1 MKLFSYS
8 ALIILIINYLIYS
21 QENKLFL
28 PQGYLLPSLS
38 GYGYSKTINDVS
50 NIGNMN
56 PASLSSFNSIS
67 GGVSYQ
73 YDSKINNAWLVD
85 IGFYKNKTGL
95 PQSAGIVYPLND
107 FCLGVSFTQRFNGSL
122 DFGQIPIT
130 TVENP
135 DGTGEFYSPLYQ
147 FNLMSYS
154 ILGAFSIHNTFKD
167 NDKLSF
173 GLSINLD
180 KFSDYE
186 KIIDVATEGSF
197 YGGSFSLGAVYERS
211 SDAAF
216 LYRLSL
222 FFEKGANA
230 IGNLTI
236 KGSTVTLFPD
246 SISHGTKYN
255 IPTEVFRTS
264 GKIPDKLNIGADFD
278 IGPFLSI
285 SSNYSYVFWHGVGA
299 SDNRPEIS
307 LTGLYKLS
315 DIVSLSVGTY
325 IQQYNNEGIN
335 RDFQAVGKL
344 NALYLTAGSVIHYK
358 YIDLNIGIADSHL
371 ISGEW
376 RKQTAGTVSL
386 GFHL

>member
-8 ALIILIINYLIYS
+8 ALIILIINSLIYP

-28 PQGYLLPSLS
+28 PQGYLLPNLS

-50 NIGNMN
+50 DIGNMN

-73 YDSKINNAWLVD
+73 YNSKINNAWLAD

-135 DGTGEFYSPLYQ
+135 DGTGDFYSPLYQ
-147 FNLMSYS
+147 INLMSYS
-154 ILGAFSIHNTFKD
+154 FLGAFTVHNTFKD

-186 KIIDVATEGSF
+186 KIIDVVEEGSF

-211 SDAAF
+211 SDDVL

-230 IGNLTI
+230 AGNFTI
-236 KGSTVTLFPD
+236 EGPTVTVFPD
-246 SISHGTKYN
+246 SISHGAKYN
-255 IPTEVFRTS
+255 IPTEVIRTF
-264 GKIPDKLNIGADFD
+264 GKIPDKLNFGVDFK
-278 IGPFLSI
+278 IGPFLSV

-299 SDNRPEIS
+299 SANQPEIS
-307 LTGLYKLS
+307 FAGLYKLS

-325 IQQYNNEGIN
+325 IMQYNNEGIN
-335 RDFQAVGKL
+335 RDFQGYGKL
-344 NALYLTAGSVIHYK
+344 NAVYLTAGTVIHFEN
-358 YIDLNIGIADSHL
+358 IDLNIGLADSHL